1 MDVFSAGPG
10 ACGDD
15 IMTKRVFD
23 LVSSLLGIGA
33 LLPFFFVL
41 WVLIGRDGGPAL
53 FRQERVGKDG
63 RTFRFI
69 KFRSMVMDAERLG
82 SQVTASHDPRITAV
96 GRVLRRTK
104 LDELPQLLNV
114 FAGDMSIVGPRPEVP
129 YYVAKW
135 SEEARRVVLSVK
147 PGITDYA
154 TLFYHDEQAVLA
166 KAEDPEKTYV
176 DVVMPHKLEMYRRY
190 VRDRSLGLD
199 LRLVAATLG
208 KMMGIDLFRR

>member
-1 MDVFSAGPG
+1 M
-10 ACGDD
+10 
-15 IMTKRVFD
+15 MKRIFD
-23 LVSSLLGIGA
+23 LVFSLLGIGA
-33 LLPFFFVL
+33 LLPLFFVL
-41 WVLIGRDGGPAL
+41 GFLIRRDGGPA
-53 FRQERVGKDG
+53 FFTQERVGKDG
-63 RTFRFI
+63 RTFHFI
-69 KFRSMVMDAERLG
+69 KFRSMVMHAERLG
-82 SQVTASHDPRITAV
+82 SQVTASHDPRITGV

-135 SEEARRVVLSVK
+135 SEEDRRVVLSVK

-166 KAEDPEKTYV
+166 KTEDPEKTYL

-190 VRDRSLGLD
+190 VSDRSFGLD

-208 KMMGIDLFRR
+208 KMVGRNSSGLATEPIEKI